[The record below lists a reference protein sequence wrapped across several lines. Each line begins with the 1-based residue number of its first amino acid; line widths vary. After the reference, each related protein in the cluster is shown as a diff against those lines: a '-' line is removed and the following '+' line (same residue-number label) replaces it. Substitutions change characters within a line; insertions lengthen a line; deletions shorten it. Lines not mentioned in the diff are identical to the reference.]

1 MKLAFIKYLFFFQH
15 AAVALSAFIN
25 GMYEL
30 NTVAIVRYCRQKNA
44 APKLGFLSP
53 HIKQD
58 YEVHINSDR
67 NISIS
72 LVRYLI

>member
-1 MKLAFIKYLFFFQH
+1 MKVKSTLFLIILLLFQH

-30 NTVAIVRYCRQKNA
+30 NTVAIVRYCRAKNA

-58 YEVHINSDR
+58 YEVIIVINCF
-67 NISIS
+67 
-72 LVRYLI
+72 